1 MFPTLL
7 LLVLAL
13 FVVRGCG
20 SWLYHVTVEAG
31 DALLWEGMGLLLP
44 PGRAREARTKGVLA
58 HISVSASNSL
68 HLGGEQVHRGCGP
81 LLLLHLAL
89 RAPGDRY
96 TGRVGGP
103 WDRAVLPG
111 HLIISFLI
119 FFQELK

>member
-1 MFPTLL
+1 MFPMLL

-20 SWLYHVTVEAG
+20 SWLYHATVEAG
-31 DALLWEGMGLLLP
+31 DALLWKGMGRLLP
-44 PGRAREARTKGVLA
+44 PSEARTKECWLGRA
-58 HISVSASNSL
+58 GNSL
-68 HLGGEQVHRGCGP
+68 HRGGEQVHRGCGP
-81 LLLLHLAL
+81 LPLLHLAL

-119 FFQELK
+119 FFQEPK

>member
-31 DALLWEGMGLLLP
+31 DALLWEGMGRVLP
-44 PGRAREARTKGVLA
+44 PSEARTKECWLGRA
-58 HISVSASNSL
+58 GNSAW
-68 HLGGEQVHRGCGP
+68 GGEQVHGGGP
-81 LLLLHLAL
+81 LPLLHLAL

-96 TGRVGGP
+96 TGRVG
-103 WDRAVLPG
+103 RALRSGCSSRPSDHFLPY
-111 HLIISFLI
+111 LFSRAEII
-119 FFQELK
+119 